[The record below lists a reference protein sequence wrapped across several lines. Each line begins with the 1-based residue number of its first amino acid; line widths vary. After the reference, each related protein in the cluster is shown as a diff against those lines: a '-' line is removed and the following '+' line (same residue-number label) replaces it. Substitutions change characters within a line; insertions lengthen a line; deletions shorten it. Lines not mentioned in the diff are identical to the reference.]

1 MTRSIHYVQTMPDP
15 CVLTEH
21 IGMAWKNQYCITYR
35 KGSHTDYYLNEG
47 SKEKIIHAM
56 RITAETTG
64 MDFQDVKPTYSGMAR
79 QISEWIGSKDV
90 IGQNSDILPAILP
103 VWHYQKCYPAK
114 VSQGLVLWD
123 MTSAYW
129 QIAIKSDTL
138 KLYLARGGQVIPQR
152 MSREEGLRWDKVR
165 ETVGAS
171 KPLRLSMI
179 GVNSVGDSSKP
190 SYSVYFRG
198 KRIDPSGKPPT
209 WFRPLSILTVRIAYE
224 LTQIQAEAADV
235 VYANADA
242 ITLEECE
249 TPELWE
255 YMGIKFR
262 EKARGA
268 AQINSVGSY
277 RIGETESGLFG
288 VRRSPVVTEPA
299 HVIPE
304 YYKVFFPRL

>member
-1 MTRSIHYVQTMPDP
+1 LTRSIHYVQKMPDP
-15 CVLTEH
+15 CVLTAT

-35 KGSHTDYYLNEG
+35 KGSHTDYYLHEG
-47 SKEKIIHAM
+47 TKEKIIQAM

-64 MDFQDVKPTYSGMAR
+64 LDFHDVKPTYSGMAR
-79 QISEWIGSKDV
+79 QISEWIGVSDV
-90 IGQNSDILPAILP
+90 IGKQSDILPVILP
-103 VWHYQKCYPAK
+103 VWHYQKAYPAK

-138 KLYLARGGQVIPQR
+138 KVYLARGGKVIPQR
-152 MSREEGLRWDKVR
+152 MSREEGLRWNRVR
-165 ETVGAS
+165 ETVGES

-179 GVNSVGDSSKP
+179 GVNSVGTDSKP
-190 SYSVYFRG
+190 SFKVYFRG
-198 KRIDPSGKPPT
+198 EIVPPSGKPPT
-209 WFRPLSILTVRIAYE
+209 WFRPLSMLTIRIAYE

-242 ITLEECE
+242 ITLEEGE

-262 EKARGA
+262 EKARGP

-277 RIGETESGLFG
+277 RIGETESGLFQ
-288 VRRSPVVTEPA
+288 VRRSPVITEPT
-299 HVIPE
+299 HIIPE
-304 YYKVFFPRL
+304 YYKVFFPKV